1 MAELSQLKS
10 SSITIDTDD
19 PTSSWVK
26 VEKAIEAW
34 VGSLKGGRDICDFL
48 DFFYGRAIAARNSSL
63 VPSFLKGGAWS
74 TGATPS
80 KEEVTEEELSPLRR
94 RGAVSGLIS
103 PTRATE
109 PLYRINAYAELSL
122 ESKQLDL
129 SLLPYLKSIVRGSK
143 AVLLD
148 HLDQPLFTQG
158 MVMLHH
164 HFEADGCSKITAA
177 FTLGRELRFGADT
190 KEY

>member
-34 VGSLKGGRDICDFL
+34 VRSLKGGCDICDFL

-63 VPSFLKGGAWS
+63 VPSFLNGGAWS

-103 PTRATE
+103 PARTIE
-109 PLYRINAYAELSL
+109 PLYRINAYAELSHD
-122 ESKQLDL
+122 SKQLDL
-129 SLLPYLKSIVRGSK
+129 SLALAALPKIYRARFKSCSFGPFGPAAVYARYGDASPSSRG
-143 AVLLD
+143 
-148 HLDQPLFTQG
+148 G
-158 MVMLHH
+158 
-164 HFEADGCSKITAA
+164 
-177 FTLGRELRFGADT
+177 
-190 KEY
+190 